1 MPLLAKDF
9 IAEIKSPP
17 AIAKNFWGA
26 ILQQLSCREIFSQKV
41 SNGIHLRTVL
51 TIISR
56 TV

>member
-26 ILQQLSCREIFSQKV
+26 ILQQLNCREIFSQV
-41 SNGIHLRTVL
+41 SNGIHFRTVL
-51 TIISR
+51 TIVSR